1 MLKYKSINI
10 KIIKQLLLIILLLYN
25 IKSVNAKIIET
36 PDLSYTLDLVGLL
49 ITFGDNDAKD
59 RLIHQMYNRDKWIF
73 VATMTP
79 GMYTWLGILNQLFK
93 DFINNKNSEIYNL
106 KMYKYIGISSNTRMI
121 INSIAGE
128 NFVEHNIREPIDE
141 KKWNEIKNNRPYRR
155 LTNLRI
161 VKINK
166 NPNSKDIIDQPF
178 IEKSWLIFTI
188 LTIFVC
194 VIIGLMEDWFAFS
207 IVACHIICNFMIH
220 VLFLNGNIHWPDTK
234 PSTNSPDGDVI
245 IEIKN
250 SILLIIGKEE
260 EIQKLLQKPIIYKN
274 KINNI
279 YTIGLTWILTL
290 LTLCW
295 TILGSPLSTTQGQ
308 YCLGAELI
316 IGLLCNIY
324 ISQQNNGDNWNKI
337 CERDFDIKE
346 EFCETFE
353 SRSIA
358 LGVAMIKCNSNPDY
372 LIGNELP
379 NTLEW
384 NQWANI
390 IKKREIN
397 DNKILDIKNFIHDAY
412 FSLRYCF
419 NLINDQ
425 VENIEN
431 EVKETSI
438 IMDENI
444 NSLIKIVD

>member
-1 MLKYKSINI
+1 MVRKYKSINI
-10 KIIKQLLLIILLLYN
+10 EIIKKIFLIVLLYN

-79 GMYTWLGILNQLFK
+79 GIYTWLGILNQLFK

-141 KKWNEIKNNRPYRR
+141 KKWNEIKNNKPYRR

-166 NPNSKDIIDQPF
+166 NPDSKDIIDQPF

-207 IVACHIICNFMIH
+207 IVSCHIICNFMIH
-220 VLFLNGNIHWPDTK
+220 VLFLNGNIYWSDTK

-260 EIQKLLQKPIIYKN
+260 EIQKLLQKPIIY
-274 KINNI
+274 I
-279 YTIGLTWILTL
+279 
-290 LTLCW
+290 
-295 TILGSPLSTTQGQ
+295 Q
-308 YCLGAELI
+308 
-316 IGLLCNIY
+316 
-324 ISQQNNGDNWNKI
+324 
-337 CERDFDIKE
+337 
-346 EFCETFE
+346 
-353 SRSIA
+353 
-358 LGVAMIKCNSNPDY
+358 
-372 LIGNELP
+372 
-379 NTLEW
+379 
-384 NQWANI
+384 
-390 IKKREIN
+390 
-397 DNKILDIKNFIHDAY
+397 
-412 FSLRYCF
+412 
-419 NLINDQ
+419 
-425 VENIEN
+425 
-431 EVKETSI
+431 
-438 IMDENI
+438 
-444 NSLIKIVD
+444 